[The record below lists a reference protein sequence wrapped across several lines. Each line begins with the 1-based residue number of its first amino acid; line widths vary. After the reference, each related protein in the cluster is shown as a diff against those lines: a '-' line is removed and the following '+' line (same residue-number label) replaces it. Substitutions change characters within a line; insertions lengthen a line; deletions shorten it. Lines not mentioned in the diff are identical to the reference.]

1 MARKPERGG
10 IAMTSKPAKL
20 VFIASIALV
29 CYLAAGSVPEQ
40 ARSKEQVSF
49 PESLKEQLQARTSD
63 ILAKSCSVSGCHGG
77 SYPKAKLMLTRETFS
92 DAVRNVPSRQVDSLK
107 IVDLGKPEMSYL
119 LMKVRG
125 ARGIKGDRMPI
136 DAPALRE
143 DEIQTI
149 ELWIYALAVLH
160 NETAPAAPP
169 AGDKKKA
176 LRGSGDASGFAAPAF
191 YGKSLVNLPTT
202 ETPGKGD
209 LLFRVSHR
217 FIEPVNAGHE
227 YFLGLDGP
235 AYILLSLA
243 YGVTDRVSVGLARTN
258 LLDEIELSSKVAL
271 MRQGTDFS
279 APVSA
284 TLVAGFTLTTERPAG
299 ASLFDWDN
307 MHFNA
312 QLALSR
318 LLTERFS
325 LLCVPSFSSN
335 TNYALPG
342 EDNTMSLGLGSW
354 LMLIENIS
362 LVGEWTPLLAGG
374 ETGTDTWGIGVEAK
388 KGGHVFHVFVTDA
401 YGLTPNQ
408 YIPGGDLKDNGDVR
422 FGFNLYRTL

>member
-1 MARKPERGG
+1 MVLTPERGG
-10 IAMTSKPAKL
+10 TMMTSKPAQL

-29 CYLAAGSVPEQ
+29 CCLAAGSLPEQ

-49 PESLKEQLQARTSD
+49 PESLKDQLQARTSD
-63 ILAKSCSVSGCHGG
+63 ILAKNCSVAGCHSG
-77 SYPKAKLMLTRETFS
+77 SYPKAKLMLTPETFA
-92 DAVRNVPSRQVDSLK
+92 DAVKNAPSREVDSLR
-107 IVDLGKPEMSYL
+107 IVDLEKPEMSYL

-125 ARGIKGDRMPI
+125 AKGIKGDRMPL

-160 NETAPAAPP
+160 DETAPAVSP

-176 LRGSGDASGFAAPAF
+176 LTGRGETRAFDEPAF
-191 YGKSLVNLPTT
+191 YGRSLIDLPTT
-202 ETPGKGD
+202 ETPAEGEI
-209 LLFRVSHR
+209 LFRISHR
-217 FIEPVNAGHE
+217 FIEPTNAGHQ

-243 YGVTDRVSVGLARTN
+243 YGVTDRVSLGLGRTN
-258 LLDEIELSSKVAL
+258 LLDEIELSSRCAL
-271 MRQGTDFS
+271 LRQGVDFS
-279 APVSA
+279 APISA
-284 TLVAGFTLTTERPAG
+284 TLIVGVTLTTERPPG
-299 ASLFDWDN
+299 ASLFDSDN

-318 LLTERFS
+318 QVTERFS

-335 TNYALPG
+335 TDYAQPA
-342 EDNTMSLGLGSW
+342 ETNTTSLGVGSR
-354 LMLIENIS
+354 LKVIENVCLI
-362 LVGEWTPLLAGG
+362 GEWTPVLAGG
-374 ETGTDTWGIGVEAK
+374 ETANDTWGIGFEAR

-401 YGLTPNQ
+401 YGLTPDQ
-408 YIPGGDLKDNGDVR
+408 YIPGGDLKNSDVR
-422 FGFNLYRTL
+422 FGFNIYRTL